1 MNSAAPDSTTA
12 SRLWWNKAFALVNES
27 SDISVNRFYFK
38 EVLVA

>member
-1 MNSAAPDSTTA
+1 MNSAAPDSTAA
-12 SRLWWNKAFALVNES
+12 SRLSWNKAFALVNES

>member
-1 MNSAAPDSTTA
+1 MNLAAPDSTAA
-12 SRLWWNKAFALVNES
+12 SRISKAFALVNES